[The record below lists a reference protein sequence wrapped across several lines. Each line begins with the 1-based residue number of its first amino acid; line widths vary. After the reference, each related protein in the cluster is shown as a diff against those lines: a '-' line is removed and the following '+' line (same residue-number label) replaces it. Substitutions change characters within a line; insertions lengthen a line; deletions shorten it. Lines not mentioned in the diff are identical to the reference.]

1 MLVGKPAR
9 SCKDFISQQWIIT
22 LYQVYYPTIAY
33 EREIY
38 LDNKLGH
45 QIRLMTHIAYFKRQ
59 AKNLLKDY
67 KTKTPYLDKLGGNSY
82 YKYDPKY
89 FDIDGILVAFNYN
102 EDDFC
107 LMKAQHIIALLGGF
121 DKWADLS
128 KASEPELELAK
139 AIFDNPDKINID
151 DWEMY
156 IAYAEREN
164 KTTFDSE
171 SKLKILKHVFLNGEP
186 LYPCPYRLNQGLVN

>member
-1 MLVGKPAR
+1 
-9 SCKDFISQQWIIT
+9 
-22 LYQVYYPTIAY
+22 
-33 EREIY
+33 
-38 LDNKLGH
+38 
-45 QIRLMTHIAYFKRQ
+45 MTHIAYFKRQ

-67 KTKTPYLDKLGGNSY
+67 KTKTPYLDKVDGNSY

-89 FDIDGILVAFNYN
+89 FDIDGILVAFDYDEN
-102 EDDFC
+102 DFS

-164 KTTFDSE
+164 KTTFNPE
-171 SKLKILKHVFLNGEP
+171 SKLEILKHVFLNGEP
-186 LYPCPYRLNQGLVN
+186 LYPCPYRLNQGLVS